1 MESLMI
7 LVLVIAAVL
16 AVFIKGAADERVKQ
30 RRQKRKIHEGFGA
43 VPDRDYSDEEL
54 SSIPGYFSMHQEPE
68 QVDDITWNDL
78 GMDQLFFRMNQTYS
92 SAGQEYLYYL
102 LRTPQLKD
110 AKALDA
116 MEEKITCFGQQ
127 EQMRE
132 QLQYAYM
139 QLGRSGKYSVYDY
152 LNYLDNLG
160 ERSSLSH
167 IICDLLLIP
176 AIGMVI
182 VSPPIGMMF
191 LFLLFTVNIF
201 GYMKQKH
208 EIEPYLTSFAYV
220 RRILDFSARIRKMD
234 IPVLKVE
241 WEELKILE
249 GKFGK
254 FRYSAMLGM
263 RGSDTAGDPLS
274 LILDYVNMLLH
285 LDLIC
290 FNTMLKEVRKHL
302 TDIDRMITIAG
313 KTEACIAIASYRA
326 SLASGWCSPRLTED
340 SRESVRLEIRG
351 LYHPLLEEPVKNDI
365 LAKQGILVTGSNAS
379 GKSTFLKAV
388 ALNALLAQTIHTCTA
403 DFYSGGLY
411 RIMTSM
417 ALRDDLEG
425 GESYYIV
432 EIKSLK
438 RILDAAREGSAP
450 VLCFVDEV
458 LRGTNTVERIAASTQ
473 ILRSLSRPGVLCFAA
488 THDIELTE
496 LLADCYDNYHFEE
509 EILEGDILF
518 NYILRS
524 GKAMT
529 RNAIRLLGII
539 GYENAIIE
547 EANALAAHF
556 LETGNWT

>member
-1 MESLMI
+1 
-7 LVLVIAAVL
+7 
-16 AVFIKGAADERVKQ
+16 
-30 RRQKRKIHEGFGA
+30 
-43 VPDRDYSDEEL
+43 
-54 SSIPGYFSMHQEPE
+54 
-68 QVDDITWNDL
+68 
-78 GMDQLFFRMNQTYS
+78 
-92 SAGQEYLYYL
+92 
-102 LRTPQLKD
+102 
-110 AKALDA
+110 
-116 MEEKITCFGQQ
+116 
-127 EQMRE
+127 
-132 QLQYAYM
+132 
-139 QLGRSGKYSVYDY
+139 
-152 LNYLDNLG
+152 
-160 ERSSLSH
+160 
-167 IICDLLLIP
+167 
-176 AIGMVI
+176 MVI

-290 FNTMLKEVRKHL
+290 FNTLLKEVRKHL

-403 DFYSGGLY
+403 GFYSGGLY

>member
-220 RRILDFSARIRKMD
+220 SPDQENGHPRAERGMGGTENTGGQIRQIPLQRHARHARKRYGRRS
-234 IPVLKVE
+234 PVPDTGLCK
-241 WEELKILE
+241 
-249 GKFGK
+249 
-254 FRYSAMLGM
+254 YAPSP
-263 RGSDTAGDPLS
+263 GSH
-274 LILDYVNMLLH
+274 LLQ
-285 LDLIC
+285 
-290 FNTMLKEVRKHL
+290 
-302 TDIDRMITIAG
+302 
-313 KTEACIAIASYRA
+313 
-326 SLASGWCSPRLTED
+326 
-340 SRESVRLEIRG
+340 
-351 LYHPLLEEPVKNDI
+351 YH
-365 LAKQGILVTGSNAS
+365 A
-379 GKSTFLKAV
+379 
-388 ALNALLAQTIHTCTA
+388 
-403 DFYSGGLY
+403 
-411 RIMTSM
+411 
-417 ALRDDLEG
+417 
-425 GESYYIV
+425 
-432 EIKSLK
+432 
-438 RILDAAREGSAP
+438 
-450 VLCFVDEV
+450 
-458 LRGTNTVERIAASTQ
+458 
-473 ILRSLSRPGVLCFAA
+473 
-488 THDIELTE
+488 
-496 LLADCYDNYHFEE
+496 
-509 EILEGDILF
+509 
-518 NYILRS
+518 
-524 GKAMT
+524 
-529 RNAIRLLGII
+529 
-539 GYENAIIE
+539 
-547 EANALAAHF
+547 
-556 LETGNWT
+556 

>member
-102 LRTPQLKD
+102 LRTPQLID

-116 MEEKITCFGQQ
+116 MKEKITCFGQQ
-127 EQMRE
+127 EQLRE

-182 VSPPIGMMF
+182 VSLPIGMMF

-234 IPVLKVE
+234 IPVLKEE

-403 DFYSGGLY
+403 DFYSGSLY

-509 EILEGDILF
+509 EIMEGDILF